1 MDQPFKSGYIGIIGK
16 PNVGKSTLLNRLI
29 GEKIAIT
36 SAKPQTTRNR
46 IMGVLTRPTSQMVFI
61 DTPGIHQPKDQ
72 LHQFMMNEINESI
85 KDVDLFLFLLE
96 PSQKSSDDDLLAFK
110 YLEKCRKPVLIV
122 FNKSD
127 LTLQDGQNHPDAYPA
142 VPEKY
147 KQLHVSALS
156 GAGCGE
162 LLDTIESLLREG
174 PMFFPEDTLTDRSE
188 RFIIA
193 ELIREKAYVLF
204 QQEVPYSVAV
214 MTEEVKD
221 RGNGMT
227 YIKATIFVEKDSQ
240 KGILIGN
247 DGQMLKKLGLEARKD
262 IEKLMDSKV
271 YLDLWVK
278 VKKNWRQDPNA
289 LKQIGLEGE

>member
-72 LHQFMMNEINESI
+72 LHQFMMKEINESI

-96 PSQKSSDDDLLAFK
+96 PSSKTSDDDELAFK
-110 YLEKCRKPVLIV
+110 YLEKCRKPVIIV

-127 LTLQDGQNHPDAYPA
+127 LTLQDGQPHPDAYPA

-174 PMFFPEDTLTDRSE
+174 PMFFPEDTLTDRTE

-214 MTEEVKD
+214 MTDEVKD

-227 YIKATIFVEKDSQ
+227 YVKATIFVEKDSQ